1 MTDITRY
8 GENFL
13 EKLANLEALRKQE
26 ELIRA
31 DKSTFHVDGVGKAIS
46 LGYEQLRNAAEYTD
60 GNALFQKAI
69 TRFLSR
75 LFLLGD
81 EERILGSAE
90 ELVVEL
96 TLSGYIEND
105 FVNEAM
111 MQDLSDL
118 INVHWNLYKDM
129 NVGVKTKKAWIIEP
143 LASGIEDLFY
153 PYNNKMAVA
162 QLAY

>member
-75 LFLLGD
+75 FFFVGD
-81 EERILGSAE
+81 LERIL
-90 ELVVEL
+90 L
-96 TLSGYIEND
+96 
-105 FVNEAM
+105 
-111 MQDLSDL
+111 
-118 INVHWNLYKDM
+118 
-129 NVGVKTKKAWIIEP
+129 
-143 LASGIEDLFY
+143 
-153 PYNNKMAVA
+153 
-162 QLAY
+162 